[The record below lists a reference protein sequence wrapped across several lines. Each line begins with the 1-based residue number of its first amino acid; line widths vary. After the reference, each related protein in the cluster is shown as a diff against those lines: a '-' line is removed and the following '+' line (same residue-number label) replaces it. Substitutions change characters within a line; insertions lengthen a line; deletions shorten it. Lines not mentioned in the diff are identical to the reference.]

1 LGKKLFGALKHQKSN
16 MTDKKILV
24 TGGTGLVGSH
34 LLYELVSKG
43 SSVRAMIRN
52 KANIEKVRKVFAY
65 YTNSFNELIEKIE
78 WIEGDVLDMVS
89 LEEAFENI
97 SIVYHCAAVVSF
109 TNKNKS
115 ELLKTNIEGTENI
128 VNLCLDKNIEKLC
141 YVSSVAAIGSTE
153 NGDQVTE
160 KEMWIPADDHS
171 FYSISKFKSE
181 MEVWRG
187 VQEGLNAVI
196 VNPSVILGPG
206 FWESGSGEII
216 KKGSKGMLFYTLGKT
231 GFVDVRDVVSCMIK
245 LTESNIAGE
254 RFILNSEN
262 LTYKELFTEMA
273 SAFGVA
279 KPKFNADK
287 KLMKTAWL
295 ADSFLSLIRIKKQE
309 ITKSIVKSSLNK
321 TEYSNKKIKET
332 LGFKFIP
339 VKESI
344 RFAVE
349 KFNQEIKARK

>member
-1 LGKKLFGALKHQKSN
+1 MDNK
-16 MTDKKILV
+16 MILV

-43 SSVRAMIRN
+43 SSVKAIIRN
-52 KANIEKVRKVFAY
+52 KSNIEKVRKVFSY
-65 YTNSFNELIEKIE
+65 YSSSFNELIEKIE
-78 WIEGDVLDMVS
+78 WIEGDVLDLVS
-89 LEEAFENI
+89 LEEAFEKI

-109 TNKNKS
+109 NNKNKF

-128 VNLCLDKNIEKLC
+128 VNLCLEKNIEKLC

-171 FYSISKFKSE
+171 IYSISKFKSE
-181 MEVWRG
+181 MDVWRG
-187 VQEGLNAVI
+187 AQEGLNTVI

-216 KKGSKGMLFYTLGKT
+216 KKGSRGMLFYTLGKT
-231 GFVDVRDVVSCMIK
+231 GFVDVRDVVSCMIQ
-245 LTESNIAGE
+245 LTESNITGE

-262 LTYKELFTEMA
+262 LSYKEIFSEIS
-273 SAFGVA
+273 SAFEVK
-279 KPKFNADK
+279 KPKYNADR
-287 KLMKTAWL
+287 KLMTFAYYM
-295 ADSFLSLIRIKKQE
+295 DSLLSILRIKKQE

-321 TEYSNKKIKET
+321 TEYENKKIKEA
-332 LGFKFIP
+332 LGFEFIP
-339 VKESI
+339 IKETI

-349 KFNQEIKARK
+349 KFNQDLKAR